1 MHFLSG
7 LDNAG
12 IAHRTDDITQFDFLT
27 FFDFDVVGQSAENSG
42 NIVGVFDFNGD
53 APLGIFPDINDFSSF
68 KDLTGVPSAALMS
81 TPSWVRHS
89 PRVFDLTNSPLL

>member
-1 MHFLSG
+1 MHFLSR

-53 APLGIFPDINDFSSF
+53 APLGIFPDINDFSIIQGFNRRPFGSLDVYAVMGTPFAKSF
-68 KDLTGVPSAALMS
+68 
-81 TPSWVRHS
+81 
-89 PRVFDLTNSPLL
+89 